1 VDLLGVRGIP
11 ALLLIPTALTRKK
24 WNLMKMKVKVEVRMV
39 MGMEWKVVKPEGDLG
54 VKGWVVG
61 KVVAACELLG
71 LQVLVGRVE

>member
-1 VDLLGVRGIP
+1 
-11 ALLLIPTALTRKK
+11 
-24 WNLMKMKVKVEVRMV
+24 
-39 MGMEWKVVKPEGDLG
+39 MGMEWKVVKLLERKVVKPEGDLG